1 MIRLAGIAAVSLFAC
16 AVVGCAQPSSSDP
29 PSSTASADTAPT
41 TSPADMAWTESYD
54 GALAQAKSENKLIL
68 ADFTGSDWCHY
79 CVQLRREVLNKPE
92 FISWASSHVI
102 LLEVDYPRRKAQ
114 ADDIKAQNER
124 LKNQFNIDGYP
135 TVVVMNADGKEVGR
149 IVGYDGEKE
158 WSQELQKIVK

>member
-1 MIRLAGIAAVSLFAC
+1 MIRLAGITAVSLL
-16 AVVGCAQPSSSDP
+16 VGTMVGCTQSPSSN
-29 PSSTASADTAPT
+29 ASADTAPAT
-41 TSPADMAWTESYD
+41 APSDTAWTESYD
-54 GALAQAKSENKLIL
+54 GALAQAKSEKKLVL

-92 FISWASSHVI
+92 FMTWAASHVV
-102 LLEVDYPRRKAQ
+102 LLEVDYPRRKSQ
-114 ADDIKAQNER
+114 ADEVKAQNER

-158 WSQELQKIVK
+158 WSDALRNMVQKAQ